1 MHRPADRM
9 TLRTTF
15 DSAAE
20 RYDRARPPYPIAI
33 FDDLAASAKLE
44 RGSRVLEIGAGTGLA
59 TVPLAER
66 GCDVVAIELGVEL
79 AAIAARRLAAFPSA
93 QVVIASFENWPL
105 PGEPFDAVVSATAF
119 HWIDPQ
125 IRVAKAAAALR
136 AGGMLAIIET
146 RRVPLG
152 DRLVAALRRCQEQWE
167 PDNPQKIQ
175 VPIIDKP
182 ADSLL
187 ELEASGLFE
196 AVEARRYEWERSY
209 TRAEYLDLAMTFSN
223 LIALPPDRQR
233 GAVEC
238 IGDAIDRAGGI
249 LTERCVN
256 HLVLARRALGA
267 S

>member
-1 MHRPADRM
+1 MHRPADR
-9 TLRTTF
+9 TSLRTTF

-44 RGSRVLEIGAGTGLA
+44 GGSRVLEIGAGTGLA

-93 QVVIASFENWPL
+93 QVVIASFEDWPL
-105 PGEPFDAVVSATAF
+105 PSEPFDAVVSATAF
-119 HWIDPQ
+119 HWIDPR

-136 AGGMLAIIET
+136 AGGTLAIIET
-146 RRVPLG
+146 RRVPVG

-167 PDNPQKIQ
+167 PDNPLKIQ
-175 VPIIDKP
+175 VPVIDKP

-187 ELEASGLFE
+187 ELEASGQFD

-223 LIALPPDRQR
+223 LIALRPDRQR

-238 IGDAIDRAGGI
+238 IGDAIDGAGGT

-267 S
+267 T